1 MKKILLLVLGIS
13 IGVSAAFSQEPC
25 KMKKGRPG
33 QRGEMKGKHR
43 PNPQQLMHDL
53 QFTPE
58 QRSAAK
64 AIHEEQKKKMDEL
77 SLQQNITVKE
87 FNDKKTA
94 IRKAQVEQFNK
105 LLTKEQKEK
114 TIAMKAEKAS
124 KRDALK
130 NEKLERLKTKIGL
143 TEKQVAQI
151 KELNQNTTAQVE
163 KIKNNDQFN
172 DQEKRMKIKA
182 IVEKNKAARKDIFTP
197 AQQKQIEAL
206 KENKGNHQR
215 EAKIKK

>member
-13 IGVSAAFSQEPC
+13 IGISAAFSQEAC

-94 IRKAQVEQFNK
+94 IRKVQVEQFNK

-114 TIAMKAEKAS
+114 MVAMKAERDSQHEAS
-124 KRDALK
+124 KNK
-130 NEKLERLKTKIGL
+130 KLEKLKTKIGL
-143 TEKQVAQI
+143 TDKQVAQI
-151 KELNQNTTAQVE
+151 KELNQNTAAQVE
-163 KIKNNDQFN
+163 KIKNNEQFN
-172 DQEKRMKIKA
+172 DQEKHMKIKA
-182 IVEKNKAARKDIFTP
+182 IVEKSKAARKDIFTP
-197 AQQKQIEAL
+197 AQQKQMEAL
-206 KENKGNHQR
+206 REKKGNHQR
-215 EAKIKK
+215 KEKNKK